1 MKNKLKK
8 RNQTKFDHTMKKFG
22 VMSLV
27 LSVLS
32 VTFII
37 PLANKYEE
45 ENFVINQNIELIA
58 RKELESKSSHKY
70 FEFNS
75 K

>member
-45 ENFVINQNIELIA
+45 ENSVINQNIELIA

>member
-1 MKNKLKK
+1 MKNKLKQ

-45 ENFVINQNIELIA
+45 ENSVINQNIELIA